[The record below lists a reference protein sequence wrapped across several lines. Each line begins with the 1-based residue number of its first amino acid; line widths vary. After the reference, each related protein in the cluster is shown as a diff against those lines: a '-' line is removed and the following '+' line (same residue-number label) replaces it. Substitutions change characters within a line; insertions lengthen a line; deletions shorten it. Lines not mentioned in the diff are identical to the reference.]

1 MNKSWLLGLLVGL
14 LGGFVV
20 AAALLATRYSA
31 REAEKVKEVTAW
43 EADWKKSERAWSDER
58 KRLESRVSDLEA
70 SKREL
75 LTKAVE
81 LEKQLKAAK
90 EAPPAPADAPP
101 AKPDLAAKF
110 AALAEKGLAAY
121 GGAEFQELAK
131 LVREGGKEAIELL
144 ARSLLKGVKSGERF
158 MAAAL
163 LEAAGDAAAIPALS
177 EALKNDS
184 DLMVRR
190 MASHAIAL
198 IGTEAAQDPLRAA
211 MTADK
216 DWGVRVNS
224 AYGVAKLG
232 REDGLAMLRD
242 AYTSPDTPAMY
253 RGAILGGLADVAAP
267 STAPLFRKI
276 LSDTKDETFL
286 FLAIGAL
293 SKMKDTASRPDLER
307 VVSSDLPETIREAA
321 RKALEQLGN

>member
-1 MNKSWLLGLLVGL
+1 MNKSWLIGLLVGL
-14 LGGFVV
+14 LGGFVL
-20 AAALLATRYSA
+20 AAAILGLPGSA
-31 REAEKVKEVTAW
+31 REVKEARAIPAVPS
-43 EADWKKSERAWSDER
+43 ESKKAERAWEDER
-58 KRLESRVSDLEA
+58 KRLAARVEELERNGRDLTA
-70 SKREL
+70 R
-75 LTKAVE
+75 AAD

-90 EAPPAPADAPP
+90 EAPATAAAAPP
-101 AKPDLAAKF
+101 AKADLAAKF

-121 GGAEFQELAK
+121 GGADFQEVAR
-131 LVREGGKEAIELL
+131 LVKEGGKEAIELL
-144 ARSLLKGVKSGERF
+144 AKSLLKGAKSGERF

-177 EALKNDS
+177 EALKSES

-198 IGTEAAQDPLRAA
+198 IGTEAALPPLQEA
-211 MTADK
+211 MTADQ

-232 REDGLAMLRD
+232 RQDGLTMLQD
-242 AYTSPDTPAMY
+242 AYTSADTPAIY
-253 RGAILGGLADVAAP
+253 RAGILGGLADVAAP

-286 FLAIGAL
+286 LLAIGAL
-293 SKMKDTASRPDLER
+293 AKMKDEASRPDLER
-307 VVSSDLPETIREAA
+307 VASSELPETIREAA
-321 RKALEQLGN
+321 KKALQQIAP